1 MNNMSLKFFCITYEI
16 VEKTEKN
23 LLEKIEL
30 FLEQNVVQEYFGIC

>member
-1 MNNMSLKFFCITYEI
+1 MKLLKKQKKI
-16 VEKTEKN
+16 